1 MERTNKNNRGK
12 DVDDQLKPLMEPIVV
27 KAFIAG
33 LVLGNLNK
41 GLMLG
46 FVLGAAGGI
55 FISQNSTNAP
65 NISKV
70 WSDAKERWNKSK

>member
-46 FVLGAAGGI
+46 LVLGTDGGI
-55 FISQNSTNAP
+55 FISKNHCTKLTKN
-65 NISKV
+65 
-70 WSDAKERWNKSK
+70 